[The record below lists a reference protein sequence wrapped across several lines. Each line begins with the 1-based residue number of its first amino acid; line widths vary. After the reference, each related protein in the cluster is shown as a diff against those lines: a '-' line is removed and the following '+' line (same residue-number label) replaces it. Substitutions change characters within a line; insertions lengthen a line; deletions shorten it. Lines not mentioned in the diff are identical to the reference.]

1 MWTLPL
7 TAMIGMSGSGMFAY
21 SSGVFMQ
28 TITGEFGWSRTQY
41 SAVFVITML
50 QGLITGPL
58 VGRLIDRYG
67 PRMVVLAGM
76 IPFAASFSALG
87 LVGSQLWQWT
97 ALCVVMS
104 LFQVAISQT
113 AWVAGVIPRFHASR
127 GMALAVALAGLGLG
141 SFLWPPIAAVFI
153 DQFGWRAA
161 FPAIALVY
169 TIVALPLTVIYFHS
183 PQRPEHPAQ
192 AEQAGQRSYAKEMM
206 SRSFVGLVLA
216 GALFAGAYYGLVVH
230 FVPVLTN
237 SGIGF
242 TAAAGIVAI
251 VGLASMA
258 GRLLSGLLLDALPTR
273 AVALAAFL
281 LPLAAVALLV
291 GLPGSV
297 PGAIAAV
304 LALGLASGAELNI
317 ITYIAA
323 RRFRAGGLRL
333 DLCHVHGDHC
343 DRRQLWTGH
352 GRRAIRCPRLLSF
365 LPAHARPDLP
375 GGFGADRMG
384 ANLPP
389 RARSRRLRSAA
400 RPKQQEP
407 LAPGPSKSAIPL
419 PDLPTASKHNRR

>member
-28 TITGEFGWSRTQY
+28 TITGEFGWNRTQY

-67 PRMVVLAGM
+67 PRRVILAGM
-76 IPFAASFSALG
+76 IPFAASFAALG
-87 LVGSQLWQWT
+87 LVGNQLWHWT
-97 ALCVVMS
+97 ALCVVMA
-104 LFQVAISQT
+104 LFQVSISQT
-113 AWVAGVIPRFHASR
+113 AWVAGVFPRFHASR

-153 DQFGWRAA
+153 DQLGWRAA

-169 TIVALPLTVIYFHS
+169 IVVALPLTLLYFQS
-183 PQRPEHPAQ
+183 PERPKPEVQAAQ
-192 AEQAGQRSYAKEMM
+192 ADRPSYAKEIL

-230 FVPVLTN
+230 FVPVLTS
-237 SGIGF
+237 SGIGL

-273 AVALAAFL
+273 AVAVAAFL
-281 LPLAAVALLV
+281 LPVASVALLI

-304 LALGLASGAELNI
+304 LVLGLASGAELDI

-323 RRFRAGGLRL
+323 RRFRQEVFGSIYAMFMAIIAIGASFGPVMAGALF
-333 DLCHVHGDHC
+333 D
-343 DRRQLWTGH
+343 
-352 GRRAIRCPRLLSF
+352 
-365 LPAHARPDLP
+365 
-375 GGFGADRMG
+375 
-384 ANLPP
+384 ANGSYHLY
-389 RARSRRLRSAA
+389 LII
-400 RPKQQEP
+400 
-407 LAPGPSKSAIPL
+407 LAPMFMAASALIAWVPMSA
-419 PDLPTASKHNRR
+419 DEEVQVA

>member
-1 MWTLPL
+1 
-7 TAMIGMSGSGMFAY
+7 
-21 SSGVFMQ
+21 
-28 TITGEFGWSRTQY
+28 
-41 SAVFVITML
+41 
-50 QGLITGPL
+50 
-58 VGRLIDRYG
+58 
-67 PRMVVLAGM
+67 M
-76 IPFAASFSALG
+76 IPFAVSFSALG
-87 LVGSQLWQWT
+87 LVGNQLWQWT

-127 GMALAVALAGLGLG
+127 GMALAVALAGLGLS
-141 SFLWPPIAAVFI
+141 SFIWPPIAAVFI

-183 PQRPEHPAQ
+183 PERPEPAAQ
-192 AEQAGQRSYAKEMM
+192 AAQAGRHSYAKEML

-281 LPLAAVALLV
+281 LPLAAVALLI

-323 RRFRAGGLRL
+323 RRFGPEVFGSIYAMFMAIIAIGASFGPVLAGALFDARGSY
-333 DLCHVHGDHC
+333 HFY
-343 DRRQLWTGH
+343 
-352 GRRAIRCPRLLSF
+352 LL
-365 LPAHARPDLP
+365 
-375 GGFGADRMG
+375 M
-384 ANLPP
+384 
-389 RARSRRLRSAA
+389 
-400 RPKQQEP
+400 
-407 LAPGPSKSAIPL
+407 LAPIFLAATALIAWVPISPHEEV
-419 PDLPTASKHNRR
+419 PDA